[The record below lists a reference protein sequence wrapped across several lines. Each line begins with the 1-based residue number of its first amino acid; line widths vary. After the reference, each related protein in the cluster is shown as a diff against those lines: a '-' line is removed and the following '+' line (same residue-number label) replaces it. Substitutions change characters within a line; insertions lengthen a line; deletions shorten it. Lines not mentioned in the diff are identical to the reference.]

1 MWENRLASHPSV
13 RPWMKAREATDL
25 AKHLRNIIQTV
36 VFFRLWQTFPSKVV
50 RRYILNFS
58 LDENCCNAMVGDF
71 GWLKKKRRDR
81 EFVELPVC
89 CVLCVL
95 VKCLLLVSRVLL
107 HIYCVRCELVT
118 CLLFVP
124 CEFVVFRCGG
134 SILITCVFSHILHN
148 VFAGNRVTWRSHRQ
162 NWSESFGL
170 VIVFFFMNYGERLY
184 IN

>member
-1 MWENRLASHPSV
+1 MRKSPRISPLCTLLDESKRSYG
-13 RPWMKAREATDL
+13 
-25 AKHLRNIIQTV
+25 
-36 VFFRLWQTFPSKVV
+36 PSKTFEKHNTNSCIFSFVT
-50 RRYILNFS
+50 NFS
-58 LDENCCNAMVGDF
+58 FKSCKEIYFKLFSGRKLLQRNGWGFRMVE
-71 GWLKKKRRDR
+71 KKRRDR

-134 SILITCVFSHILHN
+134 SILITCIFSHILHN
-148 VFAGNRVTWRSHRQ
+148 VFAGNRVT
-162 NWSESFGL
+162 
-170 VIVFFFMNYGERLY
+170 
-184 IN
+184 